1 MLSSKLKSYVVAGDI
16 KRKALI
22 KATKDAADRASKMDD
37 IRGDFKPDTI
47 LMGSTGIGK
56 THWTKWALD
65 ESLVQYTTIR
75 GSSTFFNFCTN
86 LMLAHHI
93 FTKSRKNKEE
103 KLVVNF
109 DDCDF
114 LFSNEEGRNALKEMA
129 EKQGSRKLT
138 YGKIVQEHLL
148 SETQLA
154 ILDKYRPSNGGTGFS
169 VDCND
174 MIFIFATNFKLPTEN
189 EANAYSKKHAGS
201 TRANTLMSLAALRR
215 RFTCRDFMLDQATN
229 WGWLAYVTLNDS
241 SLIENILGKKLYN
254 THKYE
259 ILNWVWN
266 NWGEMTEHNLDT
278 IKSLALDIK
287 EYGPDGYIDI
297 WESSFIDGDLLK
309 ESLIA

>member
-22 KATKDAADRASKMDD
+22 KATKDAAERASKTDD
-37 IRGDFKPDTI
+37 VRGDFKPDTV

-56 THWTKWALD
+56 THWTSMALD
-65 ESLVQYTTIR
+65 SSNVQYTTIT
-75 GSSTFFNFCTN
+75 GSTTFFNFCGN
-86 LMLAHHI
+86 LMLAHYT
-93 FTKSRKNKEE
+93 FMKKRKNSDE

-109 DDCDF
+109 QDCDF

-129 EKQGSRKLT
+129 EKQGLRKLT
-138 YGKIVQEHLL
+138 YGKIVQEHLMSESQL
-148 SETQLA
+148 SV
-154 ILDKYRPSNGGTGFS
+154 LDKYRPSNGGTGFS
-169 VDCND
+169 IDCND

-189 EANAYSKKHAGS
+189 EANTYGKKNPA
-201 TRANTLMSLAALRR
+201 TPRANSLMSLAAIRR
-215 RFTCRDFMLDQATN
+215 RFTCRDFMLDKATN

-241 SLIENILGKKLYN
+241 TLIQNLLGNKLYN
-254 THKYE
+254 KHKYE
-259 ILNWVWN
+259 ILNWVWS
-266 NWGEMTEHNLDT
+266 NWDEMTEHNLDT

-287 EYGPDGYIDI
+287 EYGPDGYIDV